1 MDNVM
6 REQNNMKVN
15 IFNAKEVKCEKE
27 EKEKSPNL
35 HGAPARHVPP
45 ASLLQPPPCCAG
57 LPTAGCASPGSP
69 SAGFESPVSSR
80 ASESAGPVAPSAG
93 GWLRVS
99 PGSARGRLLYRV
111 QMLLLPLLPVA
122 ALLAQTGVNM
132 ADGIAVHS
140 AATAVGR
147 QPKGITTGVILLQ
160 IDLTVELFHLLTAFQ
175 YERGQ
180 VAYIIFTHGNRSLL
194 LSVFNQT
201 LNCISHVH
209 WELWK
214 DISVDQDFFYDYVSN
229 ISAIQQAILA
239 LPYNHEKLLKEA
251 LIPLEWYSEGTKMM
265 LNGLSRIIRET
276 STSGVWRLLVAYRTV
291 LAAVD
296 NLSSAAIFGLYYF
309 CMGVLDVVNFT
320 NFVRYDSLGQEYLL
334 VAQQYSL
341 ELRDEWHD
349 FLSNF
354 PAFNNVTVLQDKI
367 YRNMKRPPDFSL
379 AEQYHMMMNY
389 VLAELRQYQE
399 RLRIVISERVSEDL
413 QVSGRQQG
421 LSITLLVLVL
431 IISPIIVLLVLNATR
446 TIQTFAETL
455 IKRTQELRSEKRKS
469 DRLLFQMLPPPVV
482 RQLRQQKQVTAENF
496 ESVTIFFSD
505 IVGFTQ
511 LSAVSSPMQVIT
523 LLNRLYRLFD
533 SLIQNYD
540 VYKVETIGDAY
551 MVVSGLPQR
560 NGKLHAG
567 EIASMALDVLHGVEL
582 YKIPHRPSESLQ
594 IRIGINT
601 GPCVAG
607 VVGTTMPR
615 YCLFGDSINTAS
627 RMESTSLAMKI
638 HISQTTKEALDE
650 LGGFYTEYRGV
661 MEVKGKGLMDT
672 YWLTG
677 KECKQGS
684 YINIEISDILDDDA
698 TPEFLQMITQE

>member
-1 MDNVM
+1 
-6 REQNNMKVN
+6 
-15 IFNAKEVKCEKE
+15 
-27 EKEKSPNL
+27 
-35 HGAPARHVPP
+35 
-45 ASLLQPPPCCAG
+45 
-57 LPTAGCASPGSP
+57 
-69 SAGFESPVSSR
+69 
-80 ASESAGPVAPSAG
+80 
-93 GWLRVS
+93 
-99 PGSARGRLLYRV
+99 
-111 QMLLLPLLPVA
+111 
-122 ALLAQTGVNM
+122 M

-147 QPKGITTGVILLQ
+147 Q

-229 ISAIQQAILA
+229 IR
-239 LPYNHEKLLKEA
+239 YNHEQLLKEA

-354 PAFNNVTVLQDKI
+354 PAFNNVTVLQEKI

-560 NGKLHAG
+560 NGKRHAG

>member
-1 MDNVM
+1 MSNLCHV
-6 REQNNMKVN
+6 KVAPALMVAGQVSAAN
-15 IFNAKEVKCEKE
+15 QRSRGISIPGSALATETTAMV
-27 EKEKSPNL
+27 
-35 HGAPARHVPP
+35 GAPDPLAVPRHVSP
-45 ASLLQPPPCCAG
+45 ASLQQPPPCCAG

-69 SAGFESPVSSR
+69 SGGFESPVSSR

-147 QPKGITTGVILLQ
+147 Q

-229 ISAIQQAILA
+229 IR
-239 LPYNHEKLLKEA
+239 YNHEKLLKEA

-354 PAFNNVTVLQDKI
+354 PAFNNVTVLQEKI

-379 AEQYHMMMNY
+379 AEQYHMMMSY

-560 NGKLHAG
+560 NGKRHAG